1 MAIFKNITSPSLG
14 LFIFTL
20 QTLAYLIFEVLTK
33 GKYASLVF
41 KIYITAILFSQF
53 LLNINLTRDICG
65 EANTFIA
72 FIYTFIPWTII
83 FGIIVLFL
91 GVFPGWLAPFSNT
104 FGYFLIRMYGLNKK
118 FEAVVSQPASQPASQ
133 DGSSAAPDSAA
144 AKSDQLLQN
153 ILSNKSILVNE
164 IPDADT
170 GFDNFL
176 SSLQNMNLLKPNM
189 ADRDKTNNYTNPA
202 TLELQDLI
210 RIKFLIAK
218 IIWYL
223 LSGLLTISI
232 AYNSIIQSECKNSIK
247 YIEKTYAQNQKEVE
261 KTNNE
266 NSTNTRKYVQK
277 GT

>member
-41 KIYITAILFSQF
+41 KIYITVILFSQF

-118 FEAVVSQPASQPASQ
+118 FEEVVK
-133 DGSSAAPDSAA
+133 GSPIPGDAALPVSPEA
-144 AKSDQLLQN
+144 AKSKELIQN
-153 ILSNKSILVNE
+153 ILANKSILVNE
-164 IPDADT
+164 IPDANT

-176 SSLQNMNLLKPNM
+176 ISLNNMGLLK
-189 ADRDKTNNYTNPA
+189 DKMSDKDSLTNDYSNPA
-202 TLELQDLI
+202 TLALQDLI

-223 LSGLLTISI
+223 LTGLLTVSI

-247 YIEKTYAQNQKEVE
+247 YIEKTYSKNQKEVE

-266 NSTNTRKYVQK
+266 NSTNTRKYVQR

>member
-118 FEAVVSQPASQPASQ
+118 FEAVVSQPASQ

-176 SSLQNMNLLKPNM
+176 SSLQNMKLLKPNM
-189 ADRDKTNNYTNPA
+189 AHIDQTNNYTSPA